1 MTTTTGSPRA
11 AALDAARRDAATCTA
26 CNLHELRTNS
36 VFGCGNP
43 HARIAWVGEGA
54 GPDEDRRGEP
64 FTGRSGQLLTRII
77 SAMGMARTDMWL
89 TNVVCCRLGD
99 DRRLTKGHIDACRQ
113 HLETQIEIID
123 PGIIVP
129 LGWSAWRWFEP
140 KAKGTMAD
148 VRGRV
153 YRWRRRLVTPTYH
166 PAFLL
171 RKAEFKRDVWEDVK
185 QIARLARGA
194 EPEEATELE
203 DHRSEDGGSTEPGCS
218 DRCRR

>member
-11 AALDAARRDAATCTA
+11 EALAAARRGAAACTA
-26 CNLHELRTNS
+26 CSLHELRTNS

-43 HARIAWVGEGA
+43 HARIVWVGEGA
-54 GPDEDRRGEP
+54 GPDEDRQGEP

-77 SAMGMARTDMWL
+77 AAMGMARSDMWL

-99 DRRLTKGHIDACRQ
+99 DRRLTKGQIDACRH

-153 YRWRRRLVTPTYH
+153 YRWHRQLVTPTYH

-194 EPEEATELE
+194 EPEEATELK
-203 DHRSEDGGSTEPGCS
+203 DHRSESRGIDGA
-218 DRCRR
+218 RLF